1 MSARAVGSD
10 VFRSGKPA
18 KLLLAAAVA
27 GLSLHTAYTLFG
39 SGSSEGMGEQ
49 AASWAFYALAL
60 LAVGASVARSGL
72 VHDERPAWMA
82 TSVAFGAW
90 FIGSVYYAN
99 GGWADETMYSAS
111 LVDLLLAP
119 FAAPAAFAVALLVRS
134 RVKPFQPT
142 LLLDGLIVSL
152 SAGALT
158 AVVMYAV
165 VLRGTEAETL
175 VLALKLSYPLVA
187 AMLLTFSVWVIAL
200 LGWKPNRMW
209 LASAAGLAIAVVA
222 SSAFVVQLVEGTY
235 AEGSVID
242 SLWLAAGLLLV
253 WAAWQPHDDPLPVK
267 LEGSRRLTATS
278 FAAALA
284 LAVLV
289 VGQFLSVGFASVTL
303 AAATLVAL
311 IMRAAV
317 SFKESLQM
325 FADARIEAQTDSLTS
340 LGNRRKLMTDLRRE
354 LQVASVASPRVL
366 VLFDLDGFK
375 RYNDTYGHP
384 AGDVLLARLGANL
397 GRAMK
402 PYGGS
407 YRIGGDEFCV
417 LVMTG
422 ASSAKTIIALAA
434 AALSEQG
441 EGFTIKASHGAVI
454 LPHEARDATLALRIA
469 DQRMYAHKEDRRS
482 SATRQTRDILL
493 QVLQE
498 REPDLGDHLKGV
510 AQLAMGVGTRLSL
523 LSEELDEL
531 VRAAELHDVG
541 KMAIP
546 DEILHKPGPL
556 TDSEWSFVR
565 QHTIIG
571 ERILSAAP
579 ALLPVAKLVRASHE
593 HYDGSGYPDGLA
605 GDAIPL
611 GARIVAVCDAFD
623 AMTTSRPYRDA
634 MSVEDALAE
643 IRACAGTQFDS
654 TVVEAFCEEIASL
667 PHRYGSAISPT
678 VALAAAQLS
687 AAPPTAAPPTA
698 APPSP

>member
-1 MSARAVGSD
+1 MRSRAAKSE
-10 VFRSGKPA
+10 VFRNGKPA
-18 KLLLAAAVA
+18 KLLLAAGVA
-27 GLSLHTAYTLFG
+27 GLLLHAGYALFG
-39 SGSSEGMGEQ
+39 PESTSGWGDM
-49 AASWAFYALAL
+49 AASWAFYGLAL
-60 LAVGASVARSGL
+60 VAVGASVARSGL
-72 VHDERPAWMA
+72 VHDERPAWIA

-90 FIGSVYYAN
+90 FIGSVYYAS
-99 GGWADETMYSAS
+99 GGSVDDTLYSFNIDDA
-111 LVDLLLAP
+111 LLAP
-119 FAAPAAFAVALLVRS
+119 FACAAAFAVAMLVRS

-142 LLLDGLIVSL
+142 ILLDGLIVSL
-152 SAGALT
+152 SVGALT

-165 VLRGTEAETL
+165 VLRGAEAGTT
-175 VLALKLSYPLVA
+175 VLALKLTFPLCA
-187 AMLLTFSVWVIAL
+187 AMLLAFSIWVIAL
-200 LGWKPNRMW
+200 IGWKPNRMW
-209 LASAAGLAIAVVA
+209 LTAAISLALATVASAF
-222 SSAFVVQLVEGTY
+222 FVVQIVHGTY
-235 AEGSVID
+235 AAGSVLD
-242 SLWLAAGLLLV
+242 SLWLGAGLLLV
-253 WAAWQPHDDPLPVK
+253 YAAWQPHDDALPVK
-267 LEGSRRLTATS
+267 LEGSRRLGATS
-278 FAAALA
+278 AAATAA

-289 VGQFLSVGFASVTL
+289 VGQFLSVGFAAVTL

-311 IMRAAV
+311 IARAAV

-325 FADARIEAQTDSLTS
+325 FADARIEAQTDSLTG

-354 LQVASVASPRVL
+354 LQLASVASPRVL

-402 PYGGS
+402 PYGGA
-407 YRIGGDEFCV
+407 YRVGGDEFCV

-422 ASSAKTIIALAA
+422 ASSAKTIIALAS

-441 EGFTIKASHGAVI
+441 EGFAIKASHGAVI
-454 LPHEARDATLALRIA
+454 LPHEARDATLAMKIA

-498 REPDLGDHLKGV
+498 REPDLGEHLKGV
-510 AQLAMGVGTRLSL
+510 AQLAMGVGSRLSL
-523 LSEELDEL
+523 LSEELDEV

-556 TDSEWSFVR
+556 TDEEWSFVR

-571 ERILSAAP
+571 ERILGAAP
-579 ALLPVAKLVRASHE
+579 ALLAVAKLVRASHE
-593 HYDGSGYPDGLA
+593 HWDGSGYPDGLA
-605 GDAIPL
+605 GETIPL

-634 MSVEDALAE
+634 MSVEDALTE
-643 IRACAGTQFDS
+643 IRACSGTQFDP

-667 PHRYGSAISPT
+667 PHRYGDRTAIVYSARS
-678 VALAAAQLS
+678 
-687 AAPPTAAPPTA
+687 
-698 APPSP
+698 

>member
-1 MSARAVGSD
+1 VSAHAAKTQ

-18 KLLLAAAVA
+18 KLVLVAAFA
-27 GLSLHTAYTLFG
+27 GLSLHAAYVLFATG
-39 SGSSEGMGEQ
+39 SDEGLGKL
-49 AASWAFYALAL
+49 AASWAFYGLAL

-72 VHDERPAWMA
+72 VHDERPAWIA

-90 FIGSVYYAN
+90 FIGSVFYAS
-99 GGWADETMYSAS
+99 GGSTESSLYSFP
-111 LVDLLLAP
+111 LVDVVLTL
-119 FAAPAAFAVALLVRS
+119 FVVPAAFALAMLVRS

-142 LLLDGLIVSL
+142 ILLDGLIVSL
-152 SAGALT
+152 SVAAIAALL
-158 AVVMYAV
+158 MY
-165 VLRGTEAETL
+165 VLVLQDVEASTG
-175 VLALKLSYPLVA
+175 VLALKMAYPLFGV
-187 AMLLTFSVWVIAL
+187 MLLAASVWVLAL

-209 LASAAGLAIAVVA
+209 VTTTIGLAVATLTSVV
-222 SSAFVVQLVEGTY
+222 FVVKLVHGDY
-235 AEGSVID
+235 SAGSVLD
-242 SLWLAAGLLLV
+242 SVWLGAGVLLV
-253 WAAWQPHDDPLPVK
+253 YASWQPHDDALPVK
-267 LEGSRRLTATS
+267 LEGSRRLNATS
-278 FAAALA
+278 IGAAGALT
-284 LAVLV
+284 VLV
-289 VGQFLSVGFASVTL
+289 MGQFLSVGFAAVVF

-311 IMRAAV
+311 IARAAV

-325 FADARIEAQTDSLTS
+325 FADARVEAQTDSLTS

-402 PYGGS
+402 PYGGA

-454 LPHEARDATLALRIA
+454 LPHEARDATLALRLA

-510 AQLAMGVGTRLSL
+510 AQLAMGVGTRLEL
-523 LSEELDEL
+523 LSEEIDEL

-556 TDSEWSFVR
+556 TDDEWSFVR

-593 HYDGSGYPDGLA
+593 HWDGSGYPDGLA

-611 GARIVAVCDAFD
+611 GARVVAVCDAFD

-643 IRACAGTQFDS
+643 IRACAGTQFDP

-667 PHRYGSAISPT
+667 PHRYGSASRIT
-678 VALAAAQLS
+678 V
-687 AAPPTAAPPTA
+687 APPTP
-698 APPSP
+698 

>member
-1 MSARAVGSD
+1 MSAQAVKNQ
-10 VFRSGKPA
+10 VFTSGKPA
-18 KLLLAAAVA
+18 KLVLAAAIA
-27 GLSLHTAYTLFG
+27 GLSMHAAYTLFG
-39 SGSSEGMGEQ
+39 AHKGLGPL

-72 VHDERPAWMA
+72 VHDERPAWIA

-90 FIGSVYYAN
+90 FIGSVYYAS
-99 GGWADETMYSAS
+99 GGSADDSLYSFS
-111 LVDLLLAP
+111 PVDVMLVA
-119 FAAPAAFAVALLVRS
+119 FAGPAAFAVGMLVRS

-152 SAGALT
+152 AVGALT
-158 AVVMYAV
+158 AVLMYAV
-165 VLRGTEAETL
+165 VLRGAEADSS
-175 VLALKLSYPLVA
+175 VLAVKLSYPLFA
-187 AMLLTFSVWVIAL
+187 AMMLAFSVWVIAL
-200 LGWKPNRMW
+200 IGWRPNRMW
-209 LASAAGLAIAVVA
+209 LTSAIGLGLATVAAGI
-222 SSAFVVQLVEGTY
+222 FVVKTVHGDY
-235 AEGSVID
+235 VAGSVLD
-242 SLWLAAGLLLV
+242 SLWLAAGLVLV
-253 WAAWQPHDDPLPVK
+253 YAAWQPHDDALPVK
-267 LEGSRRLTATS
+267 LAGSRRLSATS
-278 FAAALA
+278 IGAAAALTI
-284 LAVLV
+284 LV
-289 VGQFLSVGFASVTL
+289 VGQFLSVGFAAVTL

-311 IMRAAV
+311 ILRAAV

-325 FADARIEAQTDSLTS
+325 FADARLEAQTDSLTG

-402 PYGGS
+402 PYGGA

-422 ASSAKTIIALAA
+422 ASSAKTIIALAS

-441 EGFTIKASHGAVI
+441 EGFAIKASHGAVI
-454 LPHEARDATLALRIA
+454 LPHEARDATLALKIA

-510 AQLAMGVGTRLSL
+510 AQLAMGVGARLSL
-523 LSEELDEL
+523 LSEELDEV

-556 TDSEWSFVR
+556 TDAEWSFVR

-579 ALLPVAKLVRASHE
+579 ALLPVAQLVRASHE
-593 HYDGSGYPDGLA
+593 HWDGSGYPDGLA
-605 GDAIPL
+605 GEAIPL
-611 GARIVAVCDAFD
+611 GARVVAVCDAFD

-634 MSVEDALAE
+634 MSIDDALAE
-643 IRACAGTQFDS
+643 IRACAGTQFDP
-654 TVVEAFCEEIASL
+654 TVVDAFCEEIASL
-667 PHRYGSAISPT
+667 PHRYGDRSAIT
-678 VALAAAQLS
+678 
-687 AAPPTAAPPTA
+687 
-698 APPSP
+698 

>member
-1 MSARAVGSD
+1 MV
-10 VFRSGKPA
+10 
-18 KLLLAAAVA
+18 
-27 GLSLHTAYTLFG
+27 
-39 SGSSEGMGEQ
+39 SSC
-49 AASWAFYALAL
+49 
-60 LAVGASVARSGL
+60 
-72 VHDERPAWMA
+72 
-82 TSVAFGAW
+82 
-90 FIGSVYYAN
+90 
-99 GGWADETMYSAS
+99 
-111 LVDLLLAP
+111 
-119 FAAPAAFAVALLVRS
+119 
-134 RVKPFQPT
+134 
-142 LLLDGLIVSL
+142 
-152 SAGALT
+152 
-158 AVVMYAV
+158 
-165 VLRGTEAETL
+165 
-175 VLALKLSYPLVA
+175 
-187 AMLLTFSVWVIAL
+187 
-200 LGWKPNRMW
+200 
-209 LASAAGLAIAVVA
+209 
-222 SSAFVVQLVEGTY
+222 AFVVRMVHGDYEAGT
-235 AEGSVID
+235 VLD
-242 SLWLAAGLLLV
+242 SLWLGAGMVLV
-253 WAAWQPHDDPLPVK
+253 YAAWQPHDDPLPVK
-267 LEGSRRLTATS
+267 LEGSRRLSATS
-278 FAAALA
+278 IAAASA
-284 LAVLV
+284 LTVLV
-289 VGQFLSVGFASVTL
+289 VGQFLSVGFAAVTL

-311 IMRAAV
+311 IARAAV

-354 LQVASVASPRVL
+354 LQLASVSSPRVL

-402 PYGGS
+402 PYGGA

-441 EGFTIKASHGAVI
+441 EGFAIKASHGAVI

-510 AQLAMGVGTRLSL
+510 AQLAMGVGTRLEL

-565 QHTIIG
+565 QHTVIG
-571 ERILSAAP
+571 ERILGAAP

-593 HYDGSGYPDGLA
+593 HFDGSGYPDGLA
-605 GDAIPL
+605 ADAIPL

-623 AMTTSRPYRDA
+623 AMTTRRPYRDA

-643 IRACAGTQFDS
+643 LRACAGTQFDP
-654 TVVEAFCEEIASL
+654 TVVDAFCAEIASL
-667 PHRYGSAISPT
+667 PHRYGDR
-678 VALAAAQLS
+678 S
-687 AAPPTAAPPTA
+687 AAIFSYSRSRVEAASPPPAPP
-698 APPSP
+698 APA

>member
-1 MSARAVGSD
+1 
-10 VFRSGKPA
+10 
-18 KLLLAAAVA
+18 
-27 GLSLHTAYTLFG
+27 
-39 SGSSEGMGEQ
+39 
-49 AASWAFYALAL
+49 
-60 LAVGASVARSGL
+60 
-72 VHDERPAWMA
+72 
-82 TSVAFGAW
+82 
-90 FIGSVYYAN
+90 
-99 GGWADETMYSAS
+99 
-111 LVDLLLAP
+111 
-119 FAAPAAFAVALLVRS
+119 
-134 RVKPFQPT
+134 
-142 LLLDGLIVSL
+142 
-152 SAGALT
+152 
-158 AVVMYAV
+158 MYAV
-165 VLRGTEAETL
+165 VLRGAEASTS
-175 VLALKLSYPLVA
+175 VLALKLAYPLCG
-187 AMLLTFSVWVIAL
+187 AMLLAFSIWVIAL
-200 LGWKPNRMW
+200 IGWKPNRMW
-209 LASAAGLAIAVVA
+209 IASGV
-222 SSAFVVQLVEGTY
+222 G
-235 AEGSVID
+235 
-242 SLWLAAGLLLV
+242 
-253 WAAWQPHDDPLPVK
+253 
-267 LEGSRRLTATS
+267 
-278 FAAALA
+278 LA
-284 LAVLV
+284 LATVAAERLRGADGARRLRSRLGARLPVARRRHGAGVRRLAAARRRAAGEARGLAAAERDIDRRGARRSSVLV
-289 VGQFLSVGFASVTL
+289 VGQFLSVGFAAVTL

-311 IMRAAV
+311 IARAAV

-402 PYGGS
+402 PYGGA

-441 EGFTIKASHGAVI
+441 EGFAIKASHGAVI
-454 LPHEARDATLALRIA
+454 LPHEARDATLALRIS

-510 AQLAMGVGTRLSL
+510 AQLAMGVGTRLEL
-523 LSEELDEL
+523 LSEELDEV

-571 ERILSAAP
+571 ERILGAAP

-593 HYDGSGYPDGLA
+593 HFDGSGYPDGLA
-605 GDAIPL
+605 ADAIPL

-643 IRACAGTQFDS
+643 IRACAGTQFDPS
-654 TVVEAFCEEIASL
+654 VVDAFCEEIASL
-667 PHRYGSAISPT
+667 PHRYGDRSAAILSYT
-678 VALAAAQLS
+678 VAASRPLRHRRRLRACLRAQRRIALKPRSSSLLGLRSRGRRSAAARRP
-687 AAPPTAAPPTA
+687 APRRRGAP
-698 APPSP
+698 S

>member
-1 MSARAVGSD
+1 MSAHAMTSD
-10 VFRSGKPA
+10 VFRNGKPA
-18 KLLLAAAVA
+18 KLVLAVAVA
-27 GLSLHTAYTLFG
+27 GLTVHAAYALFG
-39 SGSSEGMGEQ
+39 GGSDNGPGQLAE
-49 AASWAFYALAL
+49 SWAFYGLAL
-60 LAVGASVARSGL
+60 LTMGASVARSGL
-72 VHDERPAWMA
+72 VHDERPAWIA

-90 FIGSVYYAN
+90 FIGSVYHAS
-99 GGWADETMYSAS
+99 GGSVEDTLYSVS
-111 LVDLLLAP
+111 MVDLLLVP
-119 FAAPAAFAVALLVRS
+119 FAGSAAFAVAMLVRS

-142 LLLDGLIVSL
+142 ILLDGLIVSL
-152 SAGALT
+152 GAGALA

-165 VLRGTEAETL
+165 VLHGVEASTS
-175 VLALKLSYPLVA
+175 VLALKLAYPLCA
-187 AMLLTFSVWVIAL
+187 AMLLAFSIWVIAL
-200 LGWKPNRMW
+200 IGWKPNRMW
-209 LASAAGLAIAVVA
+209 VAGAIGLALATV
-222 SSAFVVQLVEGTY
+222 SSGGFVVQTVHGDY
-235 AEGSVID
+235 AAGSILD
-242 SLWLAAGLLLV
+242 SLWLGAGLLLV
-253 WAAWQPHDDPLPVK
+253 YAAWQPHDDPLPVK
-267 LEGSRRLTATS
+267 LEGSRRLSATS
-278 FAAALA
+278 IAAAAALT
-284 LAVLV
+284 VLV
-289 VGQFLSVGFASVTL
+289 VGQFLSVGFAAVTL

-311 IMRAAV
+311 IARAAV

-402 PYGGS
+402 PYGGA

-441 EGFTIKASHGAVI
+441 EGFSIKASHGAVI
-454 LPHEARDATLALRIA
+454 LPHEARDATLALRIS

-498 REPDLGDHLKGV
+498 REPDLGEHLKGV
-510 AQLAMGVGTRLSL
+510 AQLAMGVGSRLSL

-556 TDSEWSFVR
+556 TDAEWSFVR

-571 ERILSAAP
+571 ERILGAAP

-593 HYDGSGYPDGLA
+593 HWDGSGYPDGLA
-605 GDAIPL
+605 GEAILL

-634 MSVEDALAE
+634 MGVEDALAE
-643 IRACAGTQFDS
+643 IRACAGTQFDP
-654 TVVEAFCEEIASL
+654 TVVDAFCEEIASL
-667 PHRYGSAISPT
+667 PHRYGDRSGANSVSGSLQRPLPRT
-678 VALAAAQLS
+678 
-687 AAPPTAAPPTA
+687 PG
-698 APPSP
+698 

>member
-1 MSARAVGSD
+1 MSARAVD
-10 VFRSGKPA
+10 TQVFRNGKPA
-18 KLLLAAAVA
+18 KLLLAATIA
-27 GLSLHTAYTLFG
+27 GLSLHAAYALFAANPA
-39 SGSSEGMGEQ
+39 SGPGQ
-49 AASWAFYALAL
+49 LAASWTFYALAL

-72 VHDERPAWMA
+72 VHDERPAWIA

-90 FIGSVYYAN
+90 FIGSVYYAS
-99 GGWADETMYSAS
+99 GGSAEAS
-111 LVDLLLAP
+111 LYAFSTVDVVLAP
-119 FAAPAAFAVALLVRS
+119 FAGAAVFALAMLVRS

-142 LLLDGLIVSL
+142 ILLDGMIVSL
-152 SAGALT
+152 AAGALT
-158 AVVMYAV
+158 AVVMYVV
-165 VLRGTEAETL
+165 VLRGREASAA
-175 VLALKLSYPLVA
+175 VLALKLAYPLCA
-187 AMLLTFSVWVIAL
+187 AMLLAFSIWVIAL
-200 LGWKPNRMW
+200 IGWKPNRMW
-209 LASAAGLAIAVVA
+209 IASAIGLGLATVA
-222 SSAFVVQLVEGTY
+222 SGAFVVETVHGDY
-235 AEGSVID
+235 AAGSVLD
-242 SLWLAAGLLLV
+242 SLWLGAGLLLV
-253 WAAWQPHDDPLPVK
+253 YAAWQPHDDALPVR
-267 LEGSRRLTATS
+267 LEGSRRLNATS
-278 FAAALA
+278 IAAAMA
-284 LAVLV
+284 LGVLV
-289 VGQFLSVGFASVTL
+289 VGQFSSVGFAAVTL

-311 IMRAAV
+311 IARAAV

-354 LQVASVASPRVL
+354 LQLASVASPRVL

-402 PYGGS
+402 PYGGA

-441 EGFTIKASHGAVI
+441 EGFAIKASHGAVI
-454 LPHEARDATLALRIA
+454 LPHEARDATLALKLA

-523 LSEELDEL
+523 LAEELDEV
-531 VRAAELHDVG
+531 VRTAELHDVG

-556 TDSEWSFVR
+556 TDAEWSFVR
-565 QHTIIG
+565 QHTLIG

-579 ALLPVAKLVRASHE
+579 ALLPVAQLVRSSHE
-593 HYDGSGYPDGLA
+593 HWDGSGYPDGLA
-605 GDAIPL
+605 GEAIPL

-634 MSVEDALAE
+634 MSIEDALAE
-643 IRACAGTQFDS
+643 IRACAGTQFDPA
-654 TVVEAFCEEIASL
+654 VVDAFCDEIASL
-667 PHRYGSAISPT
+667 PHRYGDRFRVLPT
-678 VALAAAQLS
+678 LREIDQG
-687 AAPPTAAPPTA
+687 
-698 APPSP
+698 